1 MFSGYST
8 DYAIPYTNIKWIA
21 PFINKQEMN
30 IYINIVGIQIQA
42 TFVKII
48 QIIIIFYK
56 GFYWPFINF
65 VIILFLVI
73 IDHPLFISRFI
84 GNSLWL
90 IALIYYIYISFLGY
104 SGKLIEVSSEKLK
117 FKKVS
122 FVDFFPAPAHKLIF
136 HIVKSMKKSLEMGFW
151 GP

>member
-1 MFSGYST
+1 M
-8 DYAIPYTNIKWIA
+8 KWIS
-21 PFINKQEMN
+21 IL
-30 IYINIVGIQIQA
+30 IVGIQIQA

-117 FKKVS
+117 FKKLS

>member
-1 MFSGYST
+1 
-8 DYAIPYTNIKWIA
+8 
-21 PFINKQEMN
+21 MN

-104 SGKLIEVSSEKLK
+104 SGKLIKVSSEKLK
-117 FKKVS
+117 FKKMS

>member
-1 MFSGYST
+1 
-8 DYAIPYTNIKWIA
+8 
-21 PFINKQEMN
+21 MN
-30 IYINIVGIQIQA
+30 IYILIVGIQIQA

-48 QIIIIFYK
+48 QIIIFYK
-56 GFYWPFINF
+56 WFYWPFINF
-65 VIILFLVI
+65 IMILFLVI

-117 FKKVS
+117 FKKLS

>member
-1 MFSGYST
+1 M
-8 DYAIPYTNIKWIA
+8 
-21 PFINKQEMN
+21 
-30 IYINIVGIQIQA
+30 GIQIQA

-48 QIIIIFYK
+48 EIIIFYK
-56 GFYWPFINF
+56 VFYWPFINF
-65 VIILFLVI
+65 VIIFFLVI

-117 FKKVS
+117 FKKLS

-136 HIVKSMKKSLEMGFW
+136 HIVKSMKKSWEMGFW

>member
-1 MFSGYST
+1 
-8 DYAIPYTNIKWIA
+8 
-21 PFINKQEMN
+21 MN
-30 IYINIVGIQIQA
+30 IYILIVGIQIQA

-48 QIIIIFYK
+48 QIIIFYK
-56 GFYWPFINF
+56 RFYWPFINF
-65 VIILFLVI
+65 IMFLSLVI

-117 FKKVS
+117 FKKLS

>member
-1 MFSGYST
+1 
-8 DYAIPYTNIKWIA
+8 
-21 PFINKQEMN
+21 MN
-30 IYINIVGIQIQA
+30 IYILIVGIQIQA

-48 QIIIIFYK
+48 QIIIFYK
-56 GFYWPFINF
+56 RFYWPFINF
-65 VIILFLVI
+65 IMILFLVI

-117 FKKVS
+117 FKKLS

>member
-1 MFSGYST
+1 
-8 DYAIPYTNIKWIA
+8 
-21 PFINKQEMN
+21 MN

-104 SGKLIEVSSEKLK
+104 SGKLIEVSPEKLK
-117 FKKVS
+117 FKKLS
-122 FVDFFPAPAHKLIF
+122 YVDYFPAHELIF
-136 HIVKSMKKSLEMGFW
+136 HIVKCMKQSLEMGFL

>member
-1 MFSGYST
+1 
-8 DYAIPYTNIKWIA
+8 
-21 PFINKQEMN
+21 MN

-104 SGKLIEVSSEKLK
+104 SGKLIEVSFEKLK
-117 FKKVS
+117 FKKKLS
-122 FVDFFPAPAHKLIF
+122 YVDYFPAHKLIF
-136 HIVKSMKKSLEMGFW
+136 HVVKSVKQPFEMGFW

>member
-1 MFSGYST
+1 M
-8 DYAIPYTNIKWIA
+8 
-21 PFINKQEMN
+21 
-30 IYINIVGIQIQA
+30 GIQIQA

-65 VIILFLVI
+65 IIILFLVI

-117 FKKVS
+117 FKKLS

-136 HIVKSMKKSLEMGFW
+136 YTVKSMKQVWRWDFGALNTHTVIMYILAWIKWDESEVLAPFIFIN
-151 GP
+151 

>member
-1 MFSGYST
+1 M
-8 DYAIPYTNIKWIA
+8 
-21 PFINKQEMN
+21 
-30 IYINIVGIQIQA
+30 GIQIQA

-48 QIIIIFYK
+48 EIIIFYK

-117 FKKVS
+117 FKKLS
-122 FVDFFPAPAHKLIF
+122 IVDFFPAPAHKLIF
-136 HIVKSMKKSLEMGFW
+136 HIVKSMKQSLEMGFL

>member
-1 MFSGYST
+1 MFLS
-8 DYAIPYTNIKWIA
+8 
-21 PFINKQEMN
+21 
-30 IYINIVGIQIQA
+30 
-42 TFVKII
+42 
-48 QIIIIFYK
+48 
-56 GFYWPFINF
+56 
-65 VIILFLVI
+65 LVI

-122 FVDFFPAPAHKLIF
+122 CVDFFPAPAHKLIF
-136 HIVKSMKKSLEMGFW
+136 HIFKSTKQSLEMGFW